1 MSERLALGD
10 PLFWRRPLTDR
21 MADFAAFRA
30 ESPFTHALSDNPLT
44 GVPDEFYAV
53 TTYAELVEISRHPLD
68 YCSGK
73 GSISIADMPI
83 DAQEFFGSFITMD
96 DPRHARQRVPA
107 AMGRQ
112 RVRRLRPHPQPGQEH
127 QKRQETHTLGHR
139 AQAGGECAQRQ
150 QPLMLVGQEGAPIP
164 LMDRLPGDRDP
175 HETGQQ
181 PYAGRTPRYQPRSR
195 PGGREQSARSGA
207 SRSQYHQKPHNR
219 YRAFAR
225 AGARPIPN

>member
-73 GSISIADMPI
+73 IGRASCR
-83 DAQEFFGSFITMD
+83 E
-96 DPRHARQRVPA
+96 RVS
-107 AMGRQ
+107 
-112 RVRRLRPHPQPGQEH
+112 
-127 QKRQETHTLGHR
+127 
-139 AQAGGECAQRQ
+139 EC
-150 QPLMLVGQEGAPIP
+150 V
-164 LMDRLPGDRDP
+164 
-175 HETGQQ
+175 
-181 PYAGRTPRYQPRSR
+181 
-195 PGGREQSARSGA
+195 
-207 SRSQYHQKPHNR
+207 
-219 YRAFAR
+219 
-225 AGARPIPN
+225 